1 MRICEM
7 KGEAVRGIL
16 VRYSYLDPKGSIRD
30 EQERLEE
37 IQTVG
42 LMGNYRYTENRI
54 RKEHGHGW
62 RRAY

>member
-7 KGEAVRGIL
+7 KGEAVRGTSVGYNYKDL
-16 VRYSYLDPKGSIRD
+16 DNNVRYG
-30 EQERLEE
+30 QESLEE
-37 IQTVG
+37 LQTVG